1 MSDPVEGPRGQ
12 YHALTDERP
21 EHAFLDALERGRLH
35 HAWMLTGPQGL
46 GKATFAYRAAR
57 RLLGAR
63 PDPGRGLMGSDPG
76 DRVCRLIEQ
85 DAHPDLL
92 VLERRTE
99 GGKQRK
105 SISVEEARALPEFFS
120 KSPSMANWRVAII
133 DAADDLNLSSAN
145 ALLKTLEEPP
155 ERGVLFLVT
164 HSPAKLLVT
173 IRSRCRRLGFRPWGI
188 DAVASLLDM
197 RLGLAPGDARALALM
212 AGGSPGQALRLAEQ
226 GALDIDA
233 TARALVLG
241 ELPDE
246 AEMLR
251 FADGLRGGEGQVRL
265 ELLFARLAQAVQER
279 AEVERPEAWGAVWDR
294 LVRTPGEVASL
305 NLDRADVLFSTL
317 AEIRRA
323 RA

>member
-1 MSDPVEGPRGQ
+1 MSEPVEGPRGQ
-12 YHALTDERP
+12 YHQLKDERP

-35 HAWMLTGPQGL
+35 HAWMLTGPEGL

-63 PDPGRGLMGSDPG
+63 PDSSHGLLGSDPA
-76 DRVCRLIEQ
+76 DRVSRLIEQ

-99 GGKQRK
+99 GGKLRK
-105 SISVEEARALPEFFS
+105 SIPVEEARSLPEFFS
-120 KSPSMANWRVAII
+120 KSPSMARWRVAII
-133 DAADDLNLSSAN
+133 DAADDLNINSAN

-164 HSPAKLLVT
+164 HSPARLLVT
-173 IRSRCRRLGFRPWGI
+173 IRSRCRRLGFRPWPADEVSG
-188 DAVASLLDM
+188 LLER
-197 RLGLAPGDARALALM
+197 RLGLQPGDARALALM
-212 AGGSPGQALRLAEQ
+212 AGGSPGQALELAQQ
-226 GALDIDA
+226 GALEIDA

-241 ELPDE
+241 DAPDE

-265 ELLFARLAQAVQER
+265 ELLFSRLAQAVRER
-279 AEVERPEAWGAVWDR
+279 AEVERPEAWGAIWDR
-294 LVRTPGEVASL
+294 LVRTPGEAANL
-305 NLDRADVLFSTL
+305 NLDRADVLFSAL
-317 AEIRRA
+317 ADIRKA